1 MTTIASAFG
10 LSYDRFALPA
20 ERAALERLEH
30 GLQRVETRLAE
41 VLRFTDPVADSVAR
55 YLKEAGGKR
64 VRPMLLL
71 LASQLGDG
79 TSDDVIDAATIVEIT
94 HLASLYHD
102 DVMDEA
108 DVRRGVPATHTVWG
122 NSVAILAG
130 DLLFSRAASLTAPL
144 GEEVAELQART
155 FERLCLGQLYET
167 LGPRDADPVEHYLR
181 VLSDKT
187 GSLIAAAAELGIIV
201 SGADQKYREPMR
213 EFGEAIGVAFQ
224 LVDDVIDL
232 SSDPG
237 TGKPA
242 GTDVRAGVPTLPTL
256 LLGELED
263 SDSADLRGRLADGES
278 DGFTDAVAELEQHS
292 VTAQTREVALE
303 WQTRALTA
311 LKGLPRGPVRRGLAE
326 FARSVV
332 DRRT

>member
-1 MTTIASAFG
+1 MTIAASFG
-10 LSYDRFALPA
+10 LSRERFALPN
-20 ERAALERLEH
+20 ERAALQRLEQ
-30 GLQRVETRLAE
+30 GLERVEQRLTE
-41 VLRFTDPVADSVAR
+41 TLQFTDPIADAVGR

-71 LASQLGDG
+71 LAAQLGDDS
-79 TSDDVIDAATIVEIT
+79 SDQVIDAAAVVEIT

-108 DVRRGVPATHTVWG
+108 DTRRGVPSAHKVWG

-130 DLLFSRAASLTAPL
+130 DLLFSRAATLTAPL
-144 GEEVAELQART
+144 GDEVAAVQART

-167 LGPRDADPVEHYLR
+167 LGPRDADPVDHYIS
-181 VLSDKT
+181 VLADKT
-187 GSLIAAAAELGIIV
+187 GSLIAAAAELGVIV
-201 SGADQKYREPMR
+201 SGADDRYREPMR

-224 LVDDVIDL
+224 LVDDIIDL
-232 SSDPG
+232 SASPD

-256 LLGELED
+256 LLREHEDPTSARLRERLGETDDEGFGEAV
-263 SDSADLRGRLADGES
+263 ADLERHE
-278 DGFTDAVAELEQHS
+278 
-292 VTAQTREVALE
+292 VTERTRAVALE
-303 WQTRALTA
+303 WQQRAIDA
-311 LKGLPRGPVRRGLAE
+311 LQELPRGPVRRGLKQ

-332 DRRT
+332 DRRS